1 MPRKLRGEGDE
12 AKAEGRGKPRGST
25 HGFSIERGPMRPTSP
40 STRRDDPHAE
50 REAQRYER
58 PIASRESI
66 LEFLAGHDSARVKEI
81 AAHLGVSQ
89 PTATDSIAA
98 LERKGLVVKAS
109 AQGDKRATAIRITAE
124 GKAAFGS
131 VSPIETAAMEA
142 ARSLSPGEQEGL
154 LLSLVKMIRHLQEAD
169 AIPIQRM
176 CTSCRYF
183 RPYQHSGEAKPH
195 HCNFVNAAFGSN
207 ELRID
212 CRDHE
217 TADPAT
223 RAATWD
229 AFEKG

>member
-1 MPRKLRGEGDE
+1 METPKDPTSIDNRISEGLTRIAIAMRSDE
-12 AKAEGRGKPRGST
+12 WSKAEKAGLKPT
-25 HGFSIERGPMRPTSP
+25 QL
-40 STRRDDPHAE
+40 A
-50 REAQRYER
+50 
-58 PIASRESI
+58 I
-66 LEFLAGHDSARVKEI
+66 LEFLAGRDSARVKEI

-98 LERKGLVVKAS
+98 LERKALVAKAS
-109 AQGDKRATAIRITAE
+109 APGDKRATAIRITTE

-154 LLSLVKMIRHLQEAD
+154 LLSLVKMIQHLQEAD

-183 RPYQHSGEAKPH
+183 RPYQHSGAAKPH
-195 HCNFVNAAFGSN
+195 HCNFVNAAFGRN

>member
-1 MPRKLRGEGDE
+1 METPKDPTSIDNRISEGLTRIAIAMRSDE
-12 AKAEGRGKPRGST
+12 WSKAEKAGLKPT
-25 HGFSIERGPMRPTSP
+25 QL
-40 STRRDDPHAE
+40 A
-50 REAQRYER
+50 
-58 PIASRESI
+58 I
-66 LEFLAGHDSARVKEI
+66 LEFLAGRDSARVKEI

-98 LERKGLVVKAS
+98 LERKELVAKAS
-109 AQGDKRATAIRITAE
+109 APGDKRATAIRITTE

-183 RPYQHSGEAKPH
+183 RPYQHSGAAKPH
-195 HCNFVNAAFGSN
+195 HCNFVNAAFGRN

-212 CRDHE
+212 CRDYE

>member
-1 MPRKLRGEGDE
+1 METPKDPTSIDNRISEGLTRIAIAMRSDE
-12 AKAEGRGKPRGST
+12 WSKAEKAGLKPT
-25 HGFSIERGPMRPTSP
+25 QL
-40 STRRDDPHAE
+40 A
-50 REAQRYER
+50 
-58 PIASRESI
+58 I
-66 LEFLAGHDSARVKEI
+66 LEFLAGRDSARVKEI

-98 LERKGLVVKAS
+98 LERKGLVAKAS
-109 AQGDKRATAIRITAE
+109 AHGDKRATAIRITAE
-124 GKAAFGS
+124 GKAAFGF

-183 RPYQHSGEAKPH
+183 RPYQHSGAAKPH
-195 HCNFVNAAFGSN
+195 HCNFVNAAFGRN

>member
-1 MPRKLRGEGDE
+1 MCMETPKDPTSIDNRISEGLSRIAIAMRSDE
-12 AKAEGRGKPRGST
+12 WSKAEKAGLKPT
-25 HGFSIERGPMRPTSP
+25 QL
-40 STRRDDPHAE
+40 A
-50 REAQRYER
+50 
-58 PIASRESI
+58 I
-66 LEFLAGHDSARVKEI
+66 LEFLAGRNGARVKEI

-98 LERKGLVVKAS
+98 LERKGLVAKAS
-109 AQGDKRATAIRITAE
+109 APDDKRATAIRITVE
-124 GKAAFGS
+124 GTAALGS

-142 ARSLSPGEQEGL
+142 ARSLSASEQESL

-183 RPYQHSGEAKPH
+183 RPYQHSGAAKPH
-195 HCNFVNAAFGSN
+195 HCNFVNAAFGRN

>member
-1 MPRKLRGEGDE
+1 METPKDPTSIDNRISEGLTRIAIAMRSDE
-12 AKAEGRGKPRGST
+12 WSKAEKAGLKPT
-25 HGFSIERGPMRPTSP
+25 QL
-40 STRRDDPHAE
+40 A
-50 REAQRYER
+50 
-58 PIASRESI
+58 I
-66 LEFLAGHDSARVKEI
+66 LEFLAGRDSARVKEI

-98 LERKGLVVKAS
+98 LERKGLVAKES
-109 AQGDKRATAIRITAE
+109 APGDKRATAIRITTE

-154 LLSLVKMIRHLQEAD
+154 LLSLVKMIQHLQEAD

-183 RPYQHSGEAKPH
+183 RPYQHSGAAKPH
-195 HCNFVNAAFGSN
+195 HCNFVNAAFGRN

>member
-1 MPRKLRGEGDE
+1 METPKDPTSIDNRISEGLTRIAIAMRSDE
-12 AKAEGRGKPRGST
+12 WSKAEKAGLKPT
-25 HGFSIERGPMRPTSP
+25 QL
-40 STRRDDPHAE
+40 A
-50 REAQRYER
+50 
-58 PIASRESI
+58 I
-66 LEFLAGHDSARVKEI
+66 LEFLAGRDSARVKEI

-98 LERKGLVVKAS
+98 LERKGLVAKES
-109 AQGDKRATAIRITAE
+109 APGDKRATAIRITTE

-183 RPYQHSGEAKPH
+183 RPYQHSGAAKPH
-195 HCNFVNAAFGSN
+195 HCNFVNAAFGRN

>member
-1 MPRKLRGEGDE
+1 METPKDPTSIDNRISEGLTRIAIAMRSDE
-12 AKAEGRGKPRGST
+12 WSKAEKAGLKPT
-25 HGFSIERGPMRPTSP
+25 QL
-40 STRRDDPHAE
+40 A
-50 REAQRYER
+50 
-58 PIASRESI
+58 I
-66 LEFLAGHDSARVKEI
+66 LEFLAGRDSARVKEI

-98 LERKGLVVKAS
+98 LERKELVAKES
-109 AQGDKRATAIRITAE
+109 APGDKRATAIRITTE
-124 GKAAFGS
+124 GMAAFGS

-183 RPYQHSGEAKPH
+183 RPYQHSGAAKPH
-195 HCNFVNAAFGSN
+195 HCNFVNAAFGRN

>member
-1 MPRKLRGEGDE
+1 METPKDPTSIDNRISEGLSRIAIAMRSDE
-12 AKAEGRGKPRGST
+12 WSKAEKAGLKPT
-25 HGFSIERGPMRPTSP
+25 QL
-40 STRRDDPHAE
+40 A
-50 REAQRYER
+50 
-58 PIASRESI
+58 I
-66 LEFLAGHDSARVKEI
+66 LEFLAGRDSARVKEI

-98 LERKGLVVKAS
+98 LERKALVAKAS
-109 AQGDKRATAIRITAE
+109 APGDKRATAIRITTE

-154 LLSLVKMIRHLQEAD
+154 LLSLVKMIQHLQEAD

-183 RPYQHSGEAKPH
+183 RPYQHSGAAKPH
-195 HCNFVNAAFGSN
+195 HCNFVNAAFGRN

>member
-1 MPRKLRGEGDE
+1 METPKNPTPIDNRISEGLSRIAIAMRSDE
-12 AKAEGRGKPRGST
+12 WSKAERAGLKPT
-25 HGFSIERGPMRPTSP
+25 QL
-40 STRRDDPHAE
+40 A
-50 REAQRYER
+50 
-58 PIASRESI
+58 I
-66 LEFLAGHDSARVKEI
+66 LDFLAGRDGARVKEI

-98 LERKGLVVKAS
+98 LERKGFVIKAS
-109 AQGDKRATAIRITAE
+109 VADDKRATVIRITRE
-124 GKAAFGS
+124 GQAALGS

-142 ARSLSPGEQEGL
+142 ARSLSPDEQEGM
-154 LLSLVKMIRHLQEAD
+154 LLSLVKMIRHLQEMD

-176 CTSCRYF
+176 CASCRYF
-183 RPYQHSGEAKPH
+183 RPNQHSGAARPH
-195 HCNFVNAAFGSN
+195 HCNFVNAAFGRD

>member
-1 MPRKLRGEGDE
+1 METPKDPTSIDNRISEGLTRIAIAMRSDE
-12 AKAEGRGKPRGST
+12 WSKAEKAGLKPT
-25 HGFSIERGPMRPTSP
+25 QL
-40 STRRDDPHAE
+40 A
-50 REAQRYER
+50 
-58 PIASRESI
+58 I
-66 LEFLAGHDSARVKEI
+66 LEFLAGRDSARVKEI

-98 LERKGLVVKAS
+98 LERKGLVAKAS
-109 AQGDKRATAIRITAE
+109 APGDKRATAIHITAE

-183 RPYQHSGEAKPH
+183 RPYQHSGAAKPH
-195 HCNFVNAAFGSN
+195 HCNFVNAAFGRN

>member
-1 MPRKLRGEGDE
+1 METPKDPTSIDNRISEGLTRIAIAMRSDE
-12 AKAEGRGKPRGST
+12 WSKAEKAGLKPT
-25 HGFSIERGPMRPTSP
+25 QL
-40 STRRDDPHAE
+40 A
-50 REAQRYER
+50 
-58 PIASRESI
+58 I
-66 LEFLAGHDSARVKEI
+66 LELLAGRDSARVKEI

-98 LERKGLVVKAS
+98 LERKGLVAKAS
-109 AQGDKRATAIRITAE
+109 AHGDKRATAIRITAE

-183 RPYQHSGEAKPH
+183 RPYQHSGAAKPH